1 MYFQSRVY
9 FLFPI
14 LSGICTF
21 LVNEEIYQMT
31 TPKSYWSP
39 LTILMGILVLAAVL
53 TWLIPA
59 GSYKTLA
66 FEEGTFMLKTAQE
79 THQLPTDQR
88 SLDSLGIRISLPSF
102 KTGEIRRPVAVPGS
116 YQRVAAQRQGWLD
129 VLKAPIKGI
138 YEAIDVIV
146 FLLFIG
152 GFIQVFYATGALD
165 KGIMYLTVR
174 LRGRYRWLILI
185 LGFLFS
191 LGGATFG
198 MAEESLAFY
207 PVLVPI
213 FLAAGYDLIVPVA
226 VLFMGTAIGNIGAF
240 TNPFSTI
247 LAAHTAGVDWTD
259 GLYQRLVVF
268 FITTGIYLFYV
279 LRYAERVRRDPTLS
293 LVGNNE
299 GIYRWSTLPA
309 EGAPLMDGKTK
320 LLLLV
325 FLATFIIMVIGVVRW
340 QWWLT
345 EMTVVFFGSALII
358 GFLAKLSEKIF
369 VEKFVDGAAGLLGV
383 SLVIGFARGV
393 TIILNEGLI
402 SDTLVFQAAQWFEH
416 LPPGLFVTLLFILF
430 LGLTLFIAST
440 SSMAVLTMPILGALA
455 VMVNVPG
462 REVVNAYIFGMG
474 IMNVVSP
481 VNLAL
486 PSLALVGLSYRTWLK
501 FSWPLLV
508 ILALVCLIALLIGL
522 KM

>member
-1 MYFQSRVY
+1 
-9 FLFPI
+9 
-14 LSGICTF
+14 
-21 LVNEEIYQMT
+21 
-31 TPKSYWSP
+31 
-39 LTILMGILVLAAVL
+39 MGILVLAAVL

-59 GSYKTLA
+59 GSYNTLA
-66 FEEGTFMLKTAQE
+66 YNDGVFILNSPQE
-79 THQLPTDQR
+79 TYQIPADQR
-88 SLDSLGIRISLPSF
+88 SLDSLGVHIALNSF
-102 KTGEIRRPVAVPGS
+102 KAGEIRRPVAVPGS
-116 YQRVAAQRQGWLD
+116 YQKVSARRQGLLD
-129 VLKAPIKGI
+129 VLKAPVKGI

-146 FLLFIG
+146 FILFIG

-165 KGIMYLTVR
+165 KGILHLTAR
-174 LRGRYRWLILI
+174 LRGRFSWLILI

-213 FLAAGYDLIVPVA
+213 FLAAGYDLLVPVA

-268 FITTGIYLFYV
+268 IVTTGIYLFYV
-279 LRYAERVRRDPTLS
+279 LRYAERVRRDPSLS
-293 LVGNNE
+293 LVGNTE
-299 GIYRWSTLPA
+299 GIYRWPTSPGA
-309 EGAPLMDGKTK
+309 EGAAPLDVKTK
-320 LLLLV
+320 LLLAV
-325 FLATFIIMVIGVVRW
+325 FLFTFVVMVTGVVRW
-340 QWWLT
+340 HWWLT
-345 EMTVVFFGSALII
+345 EMTIVFFVSAMII
-358 GFLAKLSEKIF
+358 GFVAKLSEKIF

-393 TIILNEGLI
+393 TIILSEGLI
-402 SDTLVFQAAQWFEH
+402 SDTLVYQAAKWFEH
-416 LPPGLFVTLLFILF
+416 LPPSLFITLVFILF

-455 VMVNVPG
+455 VLVNVPG

-474 IMNVVSP
+474 LMNVVSP

-486 PSLALVGLSYRTWLK
+486 PSLALVGLSYRTWVK

-508 ILALVCLIALLIGL
+508 ILAVVCLLALFIGL
-522 KM
+522 RL